1 MADIRIHRYGVDP
14 TNRDELLARRADL
27 IAAIRAKHSGLT
39 DTRLIELGDDIFI
52 DVWRWASS
60 AEMQAALADIA
71 AIPEARAAMSL
82 TRDASSEDGD
92 VLDER

>member
-1 MADIRIHRYGVDP
+1 MADIRIHRYSVEP
-14 TNRDELLARRADL
+14 TNRDELLARRTAL
-27 IAAIRAKHSGLT
+27 ITAIGAKHPGLT
-39 DTRLIELGDDIFI
+39 DTRLIDLGDDIFI
-52 DVWRWASS
+52 DVWRWAST
-60 AEMQAALADIA
+60 AKMQAALADIA